1 MMNPMNLIPFRD
13 KNISMKKI
21 NDIIMAKINLLIIN
35 ASTPV
40 LVTIQRLFL
49 RIIEIKARVKPNRL
63 RQKRIKL

>member
-1 MMNPMNLIPFRD
+1 MNPMNLIPFRD

-21 NDIIMAKINLLIIN
+21 NDIIMVKINLLIIN